1 MVIDAQESVHSRS
14 AHSDAAVRAVR
25 SAVDRLAAWVI
36 AGVGLTV
43 AAQNS
48 NASGVG
54 TGVRR
59 IVNDRRQESES
70 GVFDVLFSTHGL
82 TASRT
87 DFLVSSYF

>member
-14 AHSDAAVRAVR
+14 AHSDAPVRAVR

-43 AAQNS
+43 AAQS
-48 NASGVG
+48 SLATSGVG
-54 TGVRR
+54 TWVRR
-59 IVNDRRQESES
+59 IANDRRQERAECLMC
-70 GVFDVLFSTHGL
+70 VFSTHRL